1 MLEKLP
7 PGRGLITYFARH
19 RTLPN
24 LLMVLM
30 IILGALALTRMRA
43 QYFPDVVQAEIV
55 VRVPWS
61 GAGAEDV
68 DRGIIQLLEPALL
81 VVDGVTNITS
91 RATEGSGR
99 ITLEFEPGHDL
110 GQAAEDVQTAV
121 DQAGDLPEG
130 TEDPVISRSNW
141 RDQVTDVLITGP
153 VSTDQLG
160 RFADELVARLFAEGI
175 TRTTIQGFAAPETL
189 VEVPV
194 PELLR
199 HDLTMQDIAD
209 AIAAE
214 TRASP
219 AGELAGSAR
228 VRSGEAARDV
238 AAISA
243 IVLKSA
249 PDGTKLTIGDVAQV
263 YLTGSDR
270 NRAFY
275 VGDSPAMTVRVDRSA
290 DGDAVRMQAVV
301 QAVAQQMQPSLPQ
314 GVKIELVRT
323 RAEQITD
330 RIDLMLEDGLQGM
343 ALVVLFLFLFLNAK
357 AAFWVA
363 MGIPVSV
370 LAALAAMY
378 VGGMTINMISL
389 FALIITLGIVVDDAI
404 VIAEHADY
412 RARVL
417 GENPQLAAEN
427 SANRM
432 ILPIMASTTTTI
444 IAFAG
449 LVVIGGRFGEIIQDI
464 PWTVA
469 LVLIVSTAEGFLVLP
484 QHMVHALRNVRVEA
498 WYDWPS
504 RQVLKGFY
512 WFQHHIMRPFAEITL
527 KARYVVLA
535 GAVFLLATQVASFL
549 RGDVPF
555 RFFDAPEQS
564 SVTGNFS
571 MLPGADRADS
581 MAMMREL
588 QRAADAVA
596 TRYAERDGVSP
607 VTAVIA
613 QIGGGAGR
621 SLSGAESKDADLLG
635 GIAIELIDR
644 DLRNWTA
651 RDFVQDLE
659 SEVQA
664 VPLLEELSFR
674 GAQFG
679 PGGSAISVD
688 LIGAEAETL
697 KAAAEAIKT
706 RLAQFPEVS
715 GLEDTLAYDKDE
727 LVLTLTPQG
736 QALGFSIDGIGA
748 SLRDMLGG
756 IEAASFPDGPRSA
769 TIQVELPRAELT
781 ADFLDRTLMRASAGV
796 YVPLSDIVTVTRKS
810 GFSAILRE
818 NGARVVTV
826 TGDLAEADPARA
838 AAVQTELRQVILP
851 AVTAEFGVE
860 QRLSGLAAQEQEFL
874 GDAGLGLGLALVGIF
889 ICLAWVFQSWTQPL
903 VVMAVIP
910 FGLIGAIWGHAQ
922 WDMPLTMFSIVGII
936 GMTGIIVND
945 SIVLI
950 DTVNEYRPNRPL
962 RRAIVESICDRLR
975 PVFLTT
981 VTTLVGMFPLL
992 YQQSAQALFL
1002 KPTVI
1007 SLVYGLGFGMVLV
1020 LMFIPA
1026 LLAVQNDIA
1035 RPLKSFWRMLKPR
1048 THRRWRAARLRQA
1061 DTKAL
1066 SG

>member
-1 MLEKLP
+1 
-7 PGRGLITYFARH
+7 
-19 RTLPN
+19 
-24 LLMVLM
+24 
-30 IILGALALTRMRA
+30 
-43 QYFPDVVQAEIV
+43 
-55 VRVPWS
+55 
-61 GAGAEDV
+61 
-68 DRGIIQLLEPALL
+68 
-81 VVDGVTNITS
+81 
-91 RATEGSGR
+91 
-99 ITLEFEPGHDL
+99 
-110 GQAAEDVQTAV
+110 
-121 DQAGDLPEG
+121 
-130 TEDPVISRSNW
+130 
-141 RDQVTDVLITGP
+141 
-153 VSTDQLG
+153 
-160 RFADELVARLFAEGI
+160 
-175 TRTTIQGFAAPETL
+175 
-189 VEVPV
+189 
-194 PELLR
+194 
-199 HDLTMQDIAD
+199 MQDIAD

-228 VRSGEAARDV
+228 VRSGEAARGV

-249 PDGTKLTIGDVAQV
+249 PDGTKLTIGDVAKV

-290 DGDAVRMQAVV
+290 EGDAVRMQAIV
-301 QAVAQQMQPSLPQ
+301 QAVADQMQPGLPQ
-314 GVKIELVRT
+314 GVNVELVRT

-330 RIDLMLEDGLQGM
+330 RIDLLLENGIMGM
-343 ALVVLFLFLFLNAK
+343 ALVVGFLFLFLNAK
-357 AAFWVA
+357 TALWVA
-363 MGIPVSV
+363 AGIPVSI
-370 LAALAAMY
+370 LAAVGIMY
-378 VGGMTINMISL
+378 AGGMTLNMISL
-389 FALIITLGIVVDDAI
+389 FALILTLGIVVDDAI
-404 VIAEHADY
+404 VVAEHADY

-417 GENPQLAAEN
+417 GEPAQIAAEN
-427 SANRM
+427 GARRM
-432 ILPIMASTTTTI
+432 GLPVMASTLTTI
-444 IAFAG
+444 IAFSG
-449 LVVIGGRFGEIIQDI
+449 LVVVGGRFGEIIQEI
-464 PWTVA
+464 PWTVTFVLLA
-469 LVLIVSTAEGFLVLP
+469 SLVESFLILP
-484 QHMVHALRNVRVEA
+484 QHMAHALRSLKTDA

-504 RQVLKGFY
+504 RQVLRGFG
-512 WFQHHIMRPFAEITL
+512 WFQRRIMQPLTRLTL
-527 KARYVVLA
+527 RARYAVLA
-535 GAVFLLATQVASFL
+535 GAVFLLALQAATFL
-549 RGDVPF
+549 RGDLQF

-596 TRYAERDGVSP
+596 ARYAERDGISP
-607 VTAVIA
+607 VTYVIA

-621 SLSGAESKDADLLG
+621 GLSGAESKDADLLG

-644 DLRNWTA
+644 DLRAWAA
-651 RDFVQDLE
+651 RDFVRDLE
-659 SEVQA
+659 DEVQP

-688 LIGAEAETL
+688 LMGAEAETL
-697 KAAAEAIKT
+697 KAASEAIKT

-796 YVPLSDIVTVTRKS
+796 YVPLSDIVTVARKS

-818 NGARVVTV
+818 NGVRVVTV
-826 TGDLAEADPARA
+826 TGDLNEADPARA
-838 AAVQTELRQVILP
+838 AEVQRVLRDEILP
-851 AVTAEFGVE
+851 AITAEFGVE
-860 QRLSGLAAQEQEFL
+860 QQLSGLAAQQSEFL
-874 GDAGLGLGLALVGIF
+874 GDAALGLIMALGGIY
-889 ICLAWVFQSWTQPL
+889 ICLAFVFQRWMQPL

-910 FGLIGAIWGHAQ
+910 FGLVGAIWGHVQ
-922 WDMPLTMFSIVGII
+922 WDMALSMFSVVGII

-945 SIVLI
+945 AIVLI
-950 DTVNEYRPNRPL
+950 DTINDYRRNRPL
-962 RRAIVESICDRLR
+962 NRAIVEAVSDRLR
-975 PVFLTT
+975 PVMLTT
-981 VTTLVGMFPLL
+981 VTTLLGMGPLL
-992 YQQSAQALFL
+992 FERSAQAEFL

-1020 LMFIPA
+1020 LVVIPA
-1026 LLAVQNDIA
+1026 LVAVQQDIA
-1035 RPLKSFWRMLKPR
+1035 RPLTSLWRLLKPKAR
-1048 THRRWRAARLRQA
+1048 RRWRRA
-1061 DTKAL
+1061 AL
-1066 SG
+1066 SRQG